1 MFIVM
6 NMFNIHV
13 FQEHDEPILKHLQD
27 IRVVFTGPDSMVDTT
42 QYPQPTPMVCNNF
55 TFYFVKLYYY
65 ISSLERA
72 VYYRIWGS
80 LTDAWVSINVV

>member
-55 TFYFVKLYYY
+55 TFYLINYDIIILAVWKGQFSIESEAV
-65 ISSLERA
+65 SLMH
-72 VYYRIWGS
+72 GS
-80 LTDAWVSINVV
+80 L